1 MQCLTEKTDAEH
13 SVTTQ
18 EIIDYLALQGINA
31 ERKSIYTDIDLL
43 IDYGMDIVK
52 NSGRSG
58 GYTLVSRQFELAELK
73 LLVDAVQSSKFI
85 TTKKS
90 RDLIGKLETLCSK
103 YEAGQLHRQVV
114 VTNRNKTVN
123 ENIYYNVDIIYNA
136 IAENVKIQFQYFEW
150 DVNKEMHLR
159 RNGKVYEVSP
169 WLLTWD
175 DENYYLIA
183 YDSEAGI
190 IKHYRV
196 DKMLKIELSVEKREG
211 KEQFQHFDIA
221 AYSKKTFGMFAG
233 KEETVTLRC
242 DRSLTGVM
250 IDRFGKDVAMRKI
263 DENTI
268 QARVNVAVSRQFF
281 GWITG
286 LGNIVKIKAPDM
298 KERTYQIVLEG
309 IVITVTKKRI
319 KNMYL
324 RIKKEDGMVLISAPY
339 QMSDLRIRR
348 FAEERLPWIREYQE
362 KYKELKQQKDLR
374 PALSEAEIRRRKVL
388 LKAAVEKLIQ
398 KYEQLMRVQVSGVTI
413 RQMKTRWGSCNVKTH
428 HININLALYEKG
440 PECLEYVVVHEMCHI
455 LEASHNKIFWGYVAQ
470 YFPDWK
476 NVRARLNEEGV

>member
-175 DENYYLIA
+175 DENYYLVG
-183 YDSEAGI
+183 YDSEAEL

-196 DKMLKIELSVEKREG
+196 DKMLHIRMSTEAREG
-211 KEQFQHFDIA
+211 KENFKQLDMA
-221 AYSKKTFGMFAG
+221 DYTKKSFGMFGG
-233 KEETVTLRC
+233 KEKTVKLLVDNR
-242 DRSLTGVM
+242 LAGVI
-250 IDRFGKDVAMRKI
+250 IDRFGKDIIFIPA
-263 DENTI
+263 DENHFT
-268 QARVNVAVSRQFF
+268 VNVDVHVSKQFL
-281 GWITG
+281 GWVFS
-286 LGNIVKIKAPDM
+286 LGEQVKILSPEDVVEEMRGEA
-298 KERTYQIVLEG
+298 
-309 IVITVTKKRI
+309 KR
-319 KNMYL
+319 L
-324 RIKKEDGMVLISAPY
+324 
-339 QMSDLRIRR
+339 
-348 FAEERLPWIREYQE
+348 
-362 KYKELKQQKDLR
+362 
-374 PALSEAEIRRRKVL
+374 
-388 LKAAVEKLIQ
+388 VEQ
-398 KYEQLMRVQVSGVTI
+398 YDSRV
-413 RQMKTRWGSCNVKTH
+413 
-428 HININLALYEKG
+428 
-440 PECLEYVVVHEMCHI
+440 
-455 LEASHNKIFWGYVAQ
+455 KI
-470 YFPDWK
+470 
-476 NVRARLNEEGV
+476 